1 MAPVS
6 EPDCDPGILSMRL
19 LFALAVA
26 ALAAGAR
33 AEDKGATVEWG
44 GVRSTTPAGW
54 KEETPSNKMR
64 LAQFKLAKEKGDP
77 EDAELALF
85 ASPGGGSVEQNLE
98 RQVKKFELAKDA
110 KPAVSKV
117 KVGKE
122 EATYQDLT
130 GTLLKKF
137 PPFAADAKVTRHEN
151 YRQIYVIF
159 EGKDNNVYSLTLLGP
174 AKTVE
179 KHKKD
184 FDEWLKNF
192 K

>member
-1 MAPVS
+1 
-6 EPDCDPGILSMRL
+6 MRML
-19 LFALAVA
+19 LAGVLTAII
-26 ALAAGAR
+26 AAGAS
-33 AEDKGATVEWG
+33 AEDKGVAVEWG
-44 GVRSTTPAGW
+44 VLKSTTPAGW
-54 KEETPSNKMR
+54 KEEKPSNAMR
-64 LAQFKLAKEKGDP
+64 LTQFKLAKAEGDK

-85 ASPGGGSVEQNLE
+85 ISPGGGSIEANLE

-110 KPAVSKV
+110 KPTTSKI

-122 EATYQDLT
+122 DATYQDIS
-130 GTLLKKF
+130 GTFLKKF
-137 PPFAADAKVTRHEN
+137 PPFAPDAKVTKMDG

-159 EGKDNNVYSLTLLGP
+159 EGKDAAGKDAVLSLTLIGP

-179 KHKKD
+179 KHKKE

>member
-1 MAPVS
+1 
-6 EPDCDPGILSMRL
+6 MRMMI
-19 LFALAVA
+19 VA
-26 ALAAGAR
+26 AATAVLACGLR
-33 AEDKGATVEWG
+33 AEDKGVPVEWG
-44 GVRSTTPAGW
+44 GLKSTTPAGW
-54 KEETPSNKMR
+54 KEEKPSNEFRK
-64 LAQFKLAKEKGDP
+64 AQFKLAKAAGDP

-85 ASPGGGSVEQNLE
+85 ASPGGGGVDANLE

-110 KPAVSKV
+110 KPAVSKI

-122 EATYQDLT
+122 EATYQDIS

-137 PPFAADAKVTRHEN
+137 PPFDPNAKVTKVEN

-159 EGKDNNVYSLTLLGP
+159 DGKDAVYSLTLLGP

-179 KHKKD
+179 KHKKE

>member
-1 MAPVS
+1 
-6 EPDCDPGILSMRL
+6 MRM
-19 LFALAVA
+19 LFAS
-26 ALAAGAR
+26 ALAALVAAGALA
-33 AEDKGATVEWG
+33 AEKGVAVEWG

-54 KEETPSNKMR
+54 KEETPSNTMR
-64 LAQFKLAKEKGDP
+64 LAQFKLPKEKGDAA
-77 EDAELALF
+77 DAELALF
-85 ASPGGGSVEQNLE
+85 KSPGGGTVEANLE

-110 KPAVSKV
+110 KPAVSKI
-117 KVGKE
+117 KIGKN
-122 EATYQDLT
+122 EATYQDIT

-137 PPFAADAKVTRHEN
+137 PPFDPNAKITKVEN

-159 EGKDNNVYSLTLLGP
+159 EGKDAVYSLTLLGP

-179 KHKKD
+179 KHKKE

>member
-1 MAPVS
+1 
-6 EPDCDPGILSMRL
+6 MRTMI
-19 LFALAVA
+19 AAVLTA
-26 ALAAGAR
+26 IVACGLTAD
-33 AEDKGATVEWG
+33 DKKGVAVEWG
-44 GVRSTTPAGW
+44 GAKSTTPAGW

-64 LAQFKLAKEKGDP
+64 QAQFKLEKEKGDP

-117 KVGKE
+117 KIGKA
-122 EATYQDLT
+122 EATYQDIT

-137 PPFAADAKVTRHEN
+137 PPFDPNAKITKVEN

-159 EGKDNNVYSLTLLGP
+159 EGKDAVYSLTLLGP

-179 KHKKD
+179 KHKKE

>member
-1 MAPVS
+1 
-6 EPDCDPGILSMRL
+6 MRKL
-19 LFALAVA
+19 TVA
-26 ALAAGAR
+26 ALAAVLAGGLR
-33 AEDKGATVEWG
+33 AEDKGVPVEWG
-44 GVRSTTPAGW
+44 GFKSTTPAGW

-64 LAQFKLAKEKGDP
+64 TAQFKLAREKGDP

-85 ASPGGGSVEQNLE
+85 KSPGGGSVEANLD

-110 KPAVSKV
+110 KPAVSKI
-117 KVGKE
+117 KIGKE
-122 EATYQDLT
+122 EATYQDIT

-137 PPFAADAKVTRHEN
+137 PPFDPNAKVTKVEN
-151 YRQIYVIF
+151 FRQIYVIF
-159 EGKDNNVYSLTLLGP
+159 DGKDAVYSLTLLGP

-179 KHKKD
+179 KHKKE

>member
-1 MAPVS
+1 
-6 EPDCDPGILSMRL
+6 MRM
-19 LFALAVA
+19 LFASAVV
-26 ALAAGAR
+26 ALVTAGAL
-33 AEDKGATVEWG
+33 AEDKGVAVEWG
-44 GVRSTTPAGW
+44 GVKSTTPAGW

-64 LAQFKLAKEKGDP
+64 MAQFKLAKEKGDP

-85 ASPGGGSVEQNLE
+85 ASPGGGSVDANLE

-110 KPAVSKV
+110 KPKVSKI
-117 KVGKE
+117 KIGKT
-122 EATYQDLT
+122 EATYQDIT

-137 PPFAADAKVTRHEN
+137 PPFDPNAKITRVEN

-159 EGKDNNVYSLTLLGP
+159 DGKEAVYSLTLLGP

-179 KHKKD
+179 KHKKE

>member
-1 MAPVS
+1 
-6 EPDCDPGILSMRL
+6 MRTMI
-19 LFALAVA
+19 AA
-26 ALAAGAR
+26 ALTAVLACGLTAD
-33 AEDKGATVEWG
+33 DKKGVAVEWG
-44 GVRSTTPAGW
+44 GVKSTTPAGW

-64 LAQFKLAKEKGDP
+64 MAQFKLEKEKGDP

-85 ASPGGGSVEQNLE
+85 VSPGGGTVEANLE

-110 KPAVSKV
+110 KPAVSKI
-117 KVGKE
+117 KIGKE
-122 EATYQDLT
+122 EATYQDIA
-130 GTLLKKF
+130 GTYLKRF
-137 PPFAADAKVTRHEN
+137 PPNDPNAKATKMEN

-159 EGKDNNVYSLTLLGP
+159 EGKEALYSLTLIGP
-174 AKTVE
+174 AKTIE

>member
-1 MAPVS
+1 MRMLFVS
-6 EPDCDPGILSMRL
+6 AVV
-19 LFALAVA
+19 ALVM
-26 ALAAGAR
+26 AGAR
-33 AEDKGATVEWG
+33 AEDKGVAVEWG
-44 GVRSTTPAGW
+44 GVKSTTPAGW

-64 LAQFKLAKEKGDP
+64 MAQFKLAKEKGDP

-85 ASPGGGSVEQNLE
+85 ASPGGGTVDANLD

-110 KPAVSKV
+110 KPAMSKI

-122 EATYQDLT
+122 EATYQDIT
-130 GTLLKKF
+130 GTLLKKT
-137 PPFAADAKVTRHEN
+137 PPFDPNAKITKVEN

-159 EGKDNNVYSLTLLGP
+159 EGKDAVYSLTLLGP
-174 AKTVE
+174 TKTVE

-184 FDEWLKNF
+184 LDEWLKNF

>member
-1 MAPVS
+1 
-6 EPDCDPGILSMRL
+6 MRL
-19 LFALAVA
+19 LLAAVLTAALAVGLTA
-26 ALAAGAR
+26 Q
-33 AEDKGATVEWG
+33 DKGVLVEWG
-44 GVRSTTPAGW
+44 GAKSTTPAGW

-85 ASPGGGSVEQNLE
+85 ASPGGGTIDANLE

-110 KPAVSKV
+110 KPVVSKI
-117 KVGKE
+117 KIGKE
-122 EATYQDLT
+122 DAVYQDIT
-130 GTLLKKF
+130 GTFLKKF
-137 PPFAADAKVTRHEN
+137 PPFDPNAKVTKVDN

-159 EGKDNNVYSLTLLGP
+159 EGKDSAGKEAVFSLTLLGP
-174 AKTVE
+174 AKTIE

>member
-1 MAPVS
+1 
-6 EPDCDPGILSMRL
+6 MRMVT
-19 LFALAVA
+19 VA
-26 ALAAGAR
+26 ALTAVLTCGLR
-33 AEDKGATVEWG
+33 ADDKGVMVEWG
-44 GVRSTTPAGW
+44 GFKSTTPAGW

-64 LAQFKLAKEKGDP
+64 LAQFKLAKEKDDP

-110 KPAVSKV
+110 KPAVSKI
-117 KVGKE
+117 KIGKE
-122 EATYQDLT
+122 DATYQDIT
-130 GTLLKKF
+130 GTFLKKF
-137 PPFAADAKVTRHEN
+137 PPFDPNAKVTKVEN

-159 EGKDNNVYSLTLLGP
+159 EGKDAVYSLTLLGP
-174 AKTVE
+174 TKTIE